1 MKVPSDALRVEIT
14 LRTTVEGGRQ
24 GPLNLRDT
32 HYPVLAACG
41 TFARWS
47 DELDDAADP
56 KLFGIVLAQGPPLVW
71 PGESAVAVAFST
83 LFEPGTE
90 RLAQAGTF
98 TLFEGRRIV
107 GRGRV
112 LGRLRDGA

>member
-1 MKVPSDALRVEIT
+1 MPYVIPFPDI
-14 LRTTVEGGRQ
+14 
-24 GPLNLRDT
+24 D
-32 HYPVLAACG
+32 PVLVS
-41 TFARWS
+41 FQ
-47 DELDDAADP
+47 
-56 KLFGIVLAQGPPLVW
+56 LFGIVLAQGPPLVW